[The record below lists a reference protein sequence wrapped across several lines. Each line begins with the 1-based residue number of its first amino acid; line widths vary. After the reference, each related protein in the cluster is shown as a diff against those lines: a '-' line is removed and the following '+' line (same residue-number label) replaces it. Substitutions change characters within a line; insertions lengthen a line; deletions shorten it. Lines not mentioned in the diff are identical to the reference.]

1 MIAFL
6 RFFIPLLI
14 VQTIAYVVFSLRA
27 RARERDRL
35 EAKWREEGQPGN
47 LEAFVEAGLEGYEK
61 SLRHKL
67 LLAIYVVPWVALVA
81 IVQWVNR

>member
-14 VQTIAYVVFSLRA
+14 VQTIAYVVVSLRA
-27 RARERDRL
+27 RARERERL
-35 EAKWREEGQPGN
+35 QSQWRDEGQPGDQ
-47 LEAFVEAGLEGYEK
+47 EAFVEAGLEVYEK

-67 LLAIYVVPWVALVA
+67 LLAIYIVPWVALVA